1 MSILFLSLT
10 FSATIFLLIV
20 SSVMSKLDKI
30 NKIKKDLDVSI
41 PASKLSAL
49 LAELDNDNKAGAS

>member
-1 MSILFLSLT
+1 MTILFLSLT

-41 PASKLSAL
+41 PTDKLSAL
-49 LAELDNDNKAGAS
+49 LAGLDNDNKT

>member
-1 MSILFLSLT
+1 MTLLFLSLT

-20 SSVMSKLDKI
+20 SSVMSRLDKI

-41 PASKLSAL
+41 PTDKLSAL
-49 LAELDNDNKAGAS
+49 LAELDNDNKA